1 MTGPAPLAAP
11 FVAAALAHPDKLA
24 LHVGAQA
31 LSYGALLGAARRVAA
46 GVAALSGEAPPRV
59 AVQMDNRAEFLE
71 IVLGTVL
78 GGGTVALLDPKWSAA
93 QRQAALDLVR
103 PAVVFDD
110 PGAYRAWRD
119 GRPADRPFAAVD
131 PATPFLIGFTSGTTG
146 RPKAFIRSQASWVA
160 TLDASRVEFAIGA
173 DDGILVPGPLVHGL
187 GLYAAVEGLAAGA
200 TVHVLPRFDAGAA
213 LETLE
218 AHGLTTLVAVPT
230 MLVALLE
237 EAARRGLRL
246 PSVRRV
252 IASGA
257 KLAPAVHER
266 LASAFP
272 EAGVFE
278 YYGASE
284 LSFVSVAPSRDGVP
298 FDSVGRAFHGVE
310 VQVRAADGRPAPR
323 GEAGTV
329 WVRSAML
336 SDGYIG
342 PADGV
347 GFREEGGWATVG
359 DQGWIDEHGWLRLI
373 GREGDM
379 LISGG
384 LNVYPAE
391 VEAALREHPLV
402 AEAVVLGLP
411 DAYWGDAVAAVLWW
425 RGAERASLAELRAW
439 CHARLEGYKCP
450 RRAFTARDVP
460 LTGSGK
466 IARAQVRAWALT
478 GSAALE
484 EIG

>member
-1 MTGPAPLAAP
+1 MTSPAPLAAL
-11 FVAAALAHPDKLA
+11 FVAAALARPDKPA
-24 LHVGAQA
+24 LRVGAQA
-31 LSYGALLGAARRVAA
+31 LTYGALMEAARRVAA
-46 GVAALSGEAPPRV
+46 GVAALPGASPRV
-59 AVQMDNRAEFLE
+59 AVQLGNRAEFLE
-71 IVLGTVL
+71 IFLGTVL
-78 GGGTVALLDPKWSAA
+78 AGGTVALLDPKWSAA
-93 QRQAALDLVR
+93 QRQAALGLVQ
-103 PAVVFDD
+103 PAALFDD
-110 PGAYRAWRD
+110 PDAYRAWRD
-119 GRPADRPFAAVD
+119 TQPAGEPFASVG
-131 PATPFLIGFTSGTTG
+131 PETPFLIGFTSGTTG

-160 TLDASRVEFAIGA
+160 TLEASRAEFAIGP

-200 TVHVLPRFDAGAA
+200 VVHVLSRFDAAAA
-213 LETLE
+213 LDALE
-218 AHGLTTLVAVPT
+218 EHALTTLVAVPT
-230 MLVALLE
+230 MLVALVE
-237 EAARRGLRL
+237 EATRRGLRL
-246 PSVRRV
+246 PAVRRV

-284 LSFVSVAPSRDGVP
+284 LSFVSVAPSREGVP

-310 VQVRAADGRPAPR
+310 LEIRTADGRPAPR
-323 GEAGTV
+323 GEVGAV
-329 WVRSAML
+329 WVRSGML
-336 SDGYIG
+336 SAGYIG

-347 GFREEGGWATVG
+347 GFRAEGGWATVG
-359 DQGWIDEHGWLRLI
+359 DRGWIDEHGWLRLI

-391 VEAALREHPLV
+391 VEGVLRAHPLV

-411 DAYWGDAVAAVLWW
+411 DPYWGDAVTAVLWW
-425 RGAERASLAELRAW
+425 RGAERASPAELRAW
-439 CHARLEGYKCP
+439 CHTRLEGYKCP
-450 RRAFTARDVP
+450 RRVFAARDMP

-466 IARAQVRAWALT
+466 IARAQVRAWALAGDT
-478 GSAALE
+478 SLE
-484 EIG
+484 ELA

>member
-1 MTGPAPLAAP
+1 I
-11 FVAAALAHPDKLA
+11 F
-24 LHVGAQA
+24 
-31 LSYGALLGAARRVAA
+31 
-46 GVAALSGEAPPRV
+46 
-59 AVQMDNRAEFLE
+59 
-71 IVLGTVL
+71 LGTVL
-78 GGGTVALLDPKWSAA
+78 GGGTVALLDPKWSAG
-93 QRQAALDLVR
+93 QRRAALDLVR
-103 PAVVFDD
+103 PAVVFDEPD
-110 PGAYRAWRD
+110 AYRAWRD
-119 GRPADRPFAAVD
+119 AQPADRPFVAVD

-146 RPKAFIRSQASWVA
+146 RPKAFIRTQASWVA
-160 TLDASRVEFAIGA
+160 TLDASRAEFAIGA

-187 GLYAAVEGLAAGA
+187 GLFAAVEGLAAGA
-200 TVHVLPRFDAGAA
+200 TVHVLPRFDAAVA
-213 LETLE
+213 LEVMA
-218 AHGLTTLVAVPT
+218 AHALTTLVAVPT
-230 MLVALLE
+230 MLVALLD
-237 EAARRGLRL
+237 EAGRRGLRL
-246 PSVRRV
+246 PAVRRV
-252 IASGA
+252 VASGA

-272 EAGVFE
+272 DASVFE

-284 LSFVSVAPSRDGVP
+284 LSFVSVAPSREGVP

-310 VQVRAADGRPAPR
+310 LDIRTADGGPAPR
-323 GEAGTV
+323 GAAGQV

-347 GFREEGGWATVG
+347 GFRRDGGWATVG
-359 DQGWIDEHGWLRLI
+359 DHGWIDAQGWLRLI

-391 VEAALREHPLV
+391 VEAVLREHPLV

-425 RGAERASLAELRAW
+425 RGAERASPEDLRAW

-450 RRAFTARDVP
+450 RRVFAARDVP

-466 IARAQVRAWALT
+466 IARAQVRAWAMA
-478 GSAALE
+478 GDDALE
-484 EIG
+484 ELT